1 MARFTSHKNPKNT
14 PRVFKLKRRGNYR
27 FTNTSGEFEGKQ
39 ILAKPS
45 LIKRGLKSC
54 RQATELHQLQYTFV
68 DVS

>member
-45 LIKRGLKSC
+45 LIKRGLKAADKLLNYISFNI
-54 RQATELHQLQYTFV
+54 LL
-68 DVS
+68 